1 MPASEGNSPPALC
14 EGLGGAYEIAVEKAL
29 SELQDATKDYL
40 QNADIGTQT
49 LRSNDEAA

>member
-1 MPASEGNSPPALC
+1 MPASEETVRQLC
-14 EGLGGAYEIAVEKAL
+14 AKVLAAQNEIAVEKAL

-49 LRSNDEAA
+49 LRSDDEAA